1 MPTGGHG
8 GHRPSSLQ
16 WAQARLP
23 TRHEGLGLG
32 DPQLLSPVARMSA
45 ILFYCARASEMGNIS
60 PVAPRDFHQV
70 RSTLLTYFGPTFRPL
85 VDWGVNPVT
94 LSRLD
99 PEPHH
104 LRQQWWAGVLYGGL
118 AKQIRSMGSVRD
130 QARLAC
136 QQAPLSTA
144 WMMAPQSRPWGSSS
158 AVESTGST

>member
-1 MPTGGHG
+1 
-8 GHRPSSLQ
+8 
-16 WAQARLP
+16 
-23 TRHEGLGLG
+23 
-32 DPQLLSPVARMSA
+32 MSA
-45 ILFYCARASEMGNIS
+45 ILFYCARASEIGNVN

-104 LRQQWWAGVLYGGL
+104 LRQQWWVGVLYGGL
-118 AKQIRSMGSVRD
+118 AKQIWSMGSVRD

-136 QQAPLSTA
+136 QQAPPLHRLDD
-144 WMMAPQSRPWGSSS
+144 APPGPGLGAQVRR
-158 AVESTGST
+158 